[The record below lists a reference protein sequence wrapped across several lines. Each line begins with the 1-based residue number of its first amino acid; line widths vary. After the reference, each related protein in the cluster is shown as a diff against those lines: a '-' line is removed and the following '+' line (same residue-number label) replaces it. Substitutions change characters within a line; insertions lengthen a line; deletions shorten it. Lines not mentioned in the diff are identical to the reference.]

1 LPVLR
6 IAERNFFLCLR
17 SSGRCRGSFCA
28 ANQAIGRRREGL
40 KFVRPTRR
48 CVFTRNNHLTK
59 YSFSFRFFFFALF
72 PRIPLRPRVFYPSPC
87 RLLATSG
94 ADVRHTMPV
103 SATTCCIASS
113 QIVSS
118 AMIAPSR
125 R

>member
-59 YSFSFRFFFFALF
+59 YSFSFRFFL
-72 PRIPLRPRVFYPSPC
+72 LRAVSSNPPPPP
-87 RLLATSG
+87 RLLPITLSVAC
-94 ADVRHTMPV
+94 DVGGG
-103 SATTCCIASS
+103 C
-113 QIVSS
+113 
-118 AMIAPSR
+118 
-125 R
+125 